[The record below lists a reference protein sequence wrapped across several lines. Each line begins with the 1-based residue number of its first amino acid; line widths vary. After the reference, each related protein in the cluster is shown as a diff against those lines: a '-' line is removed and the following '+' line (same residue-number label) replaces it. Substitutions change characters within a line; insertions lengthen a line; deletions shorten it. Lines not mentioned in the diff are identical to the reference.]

1 MATSRFIWVLG
12 AAAAAAGLGV
22 LFWQVSRMTAPLRS
36 GASKVPTPSVVQAA
50 TAEPVYVGRSACAE
64 CHKEEDA
71 RWQGS
76 HHDLA
81 MQIATPETVL
91 GDFTGVSY
99 TYHETTTTF
108 TRKDDAFFVRTD
120 GPDGALHDYKVA
132 YTFGI
137 YPLQQYLIELP
148 GGRYQALN
156 VCWDAR
162 PADQG
167 GQKWFHLYPA
177 ENVTSDDI
185 LHWTGPYQNWNH
197 MCAECHSTNVHKK
210 YDAATATFA
219 TSYSEIDVSCE
230 ACHGPGSAHVAWGH
244 RAGSSRNQSD
254 PQAATKGLV
263 AMLREP
269 TPGYWKADAA
279 TGIAKRSQPLS
290 TRVEVETCARCH
302 SRRSAF
308 KEDAKVGDH
317 PLQTHRI
324 ALLEPDLYET
334 DGQIKDE
341 VFEYGS
347 FVQSRMH
354 AVGVTCTDCHDPHSL
369 KTPPGNNA
377 CAKCHSPEKFDTAA
391 HHFHTPATPG
401 SMCVDCHM
409 PTRNY
414 MVVHARHDHSLRVPR
429 PDLSTLLGTPNACN
443 GCHSDKTPQWA
454 AREVA
459 KRTPGKATRPNFGQ
473 TLDAARKNEPG
484 AESLLAKLVL
494 DASQPAIARAT
505 AATMLEAAADQSAL
519 VTTLRD
525 PDPLLRA
532 AAASAVGA
540 KDGAELIA
548 RLGPLLS
555 DPVRQVRI
563 DAVRRLAA
571 APDSAFS
578 PDQQNARAAATKD
591 FLDSLALDADRAE
604 SHLNLGMYHAQR
616 GDAAAAERSY
626 RTAIALSP
634 RFPGAYVNLGD
645 LYRGLGRE
653 QESLEVLRE
662 GVEKSPWSADLPHAL
677 GLALVRA
684 GKHADALPLLDRAWK
699 TAPQVVRYGYVY
711 GVALESSGPPGNGVS
726 VLRQV
731 LEKHPNDIEVLSA
744 LVYYCGSAG
753 LLDEAITHAER
764 LAKLVPNDPQ
774 MRRTVEELKAQRARN
789 VPRK

>member
-12 AAAAAAGLGV
+12 SAAAAAGLGIV
-22 LFWQVSRMTAPLRS
+22 FWQAYRMSAPLRA
-36 GASKVPTPSVVQAA
+36 GASKVPTPSVVRAA
-50 TAEPVYVGRSACAE
+50 AGEPVYVGRNACVE

-71 RWQGS
+71 KWQGS

-81 MQIATPETVL
+81 MQVATPQTVL
-91 GDFTGVSY
+91 GDFSGVSY
-99 TYHETTTTF
+99 SYLETTSTF
-108 TRKDDAFFVRTD
+108 TRKDDSFFVRTD

-137 YPLQQYLIELP
+137 YPLQQYLIEFP

-167 GQKWFHLYPA
+167 GQKWFHLYPT
-177 ENVTSDDI
+177 EHVTSDDI

-210 YDAATATFA
+210 YDAATGTFA

-230 ACHGPGSAHVAWGH
+230 ACHGPGSEHVAWGH
-244 RAGSSRNQSD
+244 RAKNSRNESD
-254 PQAATKGLV
+254 PQNATKGLV
-263 AMLREP
+263 ALLREP
-269 TPGYWKADAA
+269 TPGYWMADAA
-279 TGIAKRSQPLS
+279 TGIAKRNQPLA
-290 TRVEVETCARCH
+290 TQVEIDTCARCH
-302 SRRSAF
+302 SRRSAY

-324 ALLEPDLYET
+324 TTLEQDLYEV

-347 FVQSRMH
+347 FLQSRMH
-354 AVGVTCTDCHDPHSL
+354 AVGVRCTDCHDPHSL

-377 CAKCHSPEKFDTAA
+377 CAKCHSPEKFDTPS
-391 HHFHTPATPG
+391 HHFHAAGSPG

-409 PTRNY
+409 PTRTY
-414 MVVHARHDHSLRVPR
+414 MVVHPRHDHSLRVPR
-429 PDLSTLLGTPNACN
+429 PDLTVQLGTPNACN
-443 GCHSDKTPQWA
+443 GCHSDKTAQWA
-454 AREVA
+454 ADEIA
-459 KRTPGKATRPNFGQ
+459 KRTPGKSLRPHFGQ
-473 TLDAARKNEPG
+473 TLHAGRKGDPG
-484 AESLLAKLVL
+484 AQALLAKLVM
-494 DASQPAIARAT
+494 DATQPVIARAT
-505 AATMLEAAADQSAL
+505 AATMLEGAAGEKAL
-519 VTTLRD
+519 VNSLRD
-525 PDPLLRA
+525 ADPILRA

-540 KDGAELIA
+540 ANGAELIA
-548 RLGPLLS
+548 RLAPLLS

-571 APDSAFS
+571 APDAAFT
-578 PDQQNARAAATKD
+578 PEQLKARVAATKEY
-591 FLDSLALDADRAE
+591 LDSMALDADRAE

-645 LYRGLGRE
+645 LYRELGRD
-653 QESLEVLRE
+653 QESLAVLRE
-662 GVEKSPWSADLPHAL
+662 GVEKAPWSADLPHAM

-684 GKHADALPLLDRAWK
+684 GKHSEAIPMLERAWK
-699 TAPQVVRYGYVY
+699 TGPQMVRYGYVY
-711 GVALESSGPPGNGVS
+711 GVAIESAGPPGSGIG

-731 LEKHPNDIEVLSA
+731 LAQHPNDIEVLSA
-744 LVYYCGSAG
+744 LVYYCGSTG
-753 LLDEAITHAER
+753 LLDEAITHAEHLTK
-764 LAKLVPNDPQ
+764 LAPDDPQ
-774 MRRTVEELKAQRARN
+774 MRRTVEDLKAQRARG
-789 VPRK
+789 VPGK